1 MGRGWLCPVISRR
14 PEAGRGLCS
23 VKRPL
28 VLRGLW
34 QGGSGGPSL
43 PPPRRPPLAGGW
55 GRRGIP
61 GPDLLS
67 CSMEGSHLAFLQGGW
82 GVANESERLPALAV
96 GVFPRCRCNSCVQ
109 DVQAPPASGLGQVL
123 EDLWEKLSAAS
134 GSAGHSFAAAFPS
147 LVDALWPVRA
157 RPVFSECP

>member
-14 PEAGRGLCS
+14 PDAGHDGLCS

-34 QGGSGGPSL
+34 QGGSWG
-43 PPPRRPPLAGGW
+43 PPPAGGR
-55 GRRGIP
+55 GRRGVP
-61 GPDLLS
+61 GPGLLS

-96 GVFPRCRCNSCVQ
+96 GVFPRCRVTGMCRTQ
-109 DVQAPPASGLGQVL
+109 DVQAPPASGLVGSPGGHLGKVAHGQ
-123 EDLWEKLSAAS
+123 WIGWSTAS
-134 GSAGHSFAAAFPS
+134 LRRSQ
-147 LVDALWPVRA
+147 VW
-157 RPVFSECP
+157 